1 MILLDTCALL
11 YLAAEP
17 ERLSSGALELVAS
30 PDQLV
35 HCSPIVAA
43 ELACLQERQRI
54 HLPQHWK
61 KWFRTQADRN
71 GWNIIPISLE
81 IIEEA
86 YSLPEPI
93 HRDPADR
100 LIIATARLENLT
112 IITTDRLIL
121 DYPHVKSLC

>member
-11 YLAAEP
+11 YLAGAP
-17 ERLSSGALELVAS
+17 ERLSPTALELVSS
-30 PDQLV
+30 PDQII
-35 HCSPIVAA
+35 HCSPIITA
-43 ELACLQERQRI
+43 ELACLQEREKIQ
-54 HLPQHWK
+54 LPQHWK

-100 LIIATARLENLT
+100 IIIATARLEDLT

-121 DYPHVKSLC
+121 DYPHVKSLS

>member
-11 YLAAEP
+11 YLAAAP
-17 ERLSSGALELVAS
+17 ERISRKALELVAS
-30 PDQLV
+30 PDQTV

-43 ELACLQERQRI
+43 ELACLQERQKI

-61 KWFRTQADRN
+61 TWFRTQADRN

-100 LIIATARLENLT
+100 LILATARLENLT

-121 DYPHVKSLC
+121 DYPHVKSLS

>member
-11 YLAAEP
+11 YLAAAP
-17 ERLSSGALELVAS
+17 ERLTSQALQLVAS

-35 HCSPIVAA
+35 HCSPIAAA
-43 ELACLQERQRI
+43 ELACLQERGKI

-71 GWNIIPISLE
+71 GWNIIPISLD

-86 YSLPEPI
+86 YSLPAPV

-100 LIIATARLENLT
+100 IIIATARMEDLT

>member
-11 YLAAEP
+11 FLAAAP
-17 ERLSSGALELVAS
+17 ERLSSKALQLVAS
-30 PDQLV
+30 PDQIV
-35 HCSPIVAA
+35 HCSAIVAA
-43 ELACLQERQRI
+43 ELACLQEREKI

-61 KWFRTQADRN
+61 KWFRIQSARN

-100 LIIATARLENLT
+100 IIIATARIEDLT

-121 DYPHVKSLC
+121 DYPHVKTLC